1 MLVRGV
7 RRPSDAVV
15 QVRARIAGRPE
26 LKGSPDVVVR
36 EPAWFRHSVFQS
48 LDHRKPE
55 VGALVCM
62 NRCRSEQFGWERRPL
77 V

>member
-26 LKGSPDVVVR
+26 LKGSPDFVIR
-36 EPAWFRHSVFQS
+36 EPA
-48 LDHRKPE
+48 
-55 VGALVCM
+55 
-62 NRCRSEQFGWERRPL
+62 
-77 V
+77 